1 MKNFQKFFKKR
12 EDDTLDIQTLSTVS
26 HAELSQLAIKL
37 HAELKDAASII
48 ETQEE
53 NLKQLKKDMSKSS
66 EEAMLYKTHCEE
78 LQNLAQRLSVENDGL
93 NTLIESKVQEI
104 KYFREKNSE
113 LEKVCENAKNF
124 PAMANE
130 LENVKLRNKEFQ
142 DRIMLLSSEKDLHRK
157 EKNHYE
163 SEAKALKE
171 RFEDLGK
178 KLQDSENLIKTKTE
192 EFSKLKNDNKTL
204 KNSLKQLE
212 NQKKDMEGVI
222 NGKNIRISELETNV
236 SSLSS
241 QLLTKTSQIE
251 SFESL
256 SEKQTEAYKQTLKE
270 KDQQIAFLQEKFE
283 TEIKTK
289 IEASNSAL
297 HKSIN
302 EYRIKITAL
311 ELERSKSFESISQL
325 TNENSDLA
333 KHLKTCQ
340 ESLELANK
348 KRELAKEEVLKL
360 TQKLEHMPERVP
372 VKPVHSINPAA
383 PTNLAGDFKAVQVIK
398 AQLDILYKAL
408 MDLMLSANTIRD
420 NVTKVVK
427 YQISSEEFSK
437 FEKDLNKIVMNAHEA
452 AENPNFVDAG

>member
-222 NGKNIRISELETNV
+222 NGKNIR
-236 SSLSS
+236 
-241 QLLTKTSQIE
+241 
-251 SFESL
+251 
-256 SEKQTEAYKQTLKE
+256 
-270 KDQQIAFLQEKFE
+270 
-283 TEIKTK
+283 
-289 IEASNSAL
+289 
-297 HKSIN
+297 
-302 EYRIKITAL
+302 
-311 ELERSKSFESISQL
+311 
-325 TNENSDLA
+325 
-333 KHLKTCQ
+333 
-340 ESLELANK
+340 
-348 KRELAKEEVLKL
+348 VL
-360 TQKLEHMPERVP
+360 
-372 VKPVHSINPAA
+372 
-383 PTNLAGDFKAVQVIK
+383 GC
-398 AQLDILYKAL
+398 
-408 MDLMLSANTIRD
+408 
-420 NVTKVVK
+420 
-427 YQISSEEFSK
+427 
-437 FEKDLNKIVMNAHEA
+437 
-452 AENPNFVDAG
+452 